1 WARAVFTARRTM
13 RGRSSSRRAS
23 VAHFTK
29 GVATGGRS
37 DQRIGSVTVKDW
49 SCWPAVSS
57 SGEWA
62 LYASYSMPIAL
73 PSPGETCTFTA
84 AAADARLGPAPPL
97 LLAARR
103 RPTPFTPVWL
113 MRQAGRYLPEYRALR
128 TRHAFLELAKTPQ
141 TAAEVTLQ
149 PVERLGVDA
158 AILFADILLIVEP
171 LRVGLEYAK
180 GEGAVSHRP
189 VPSHAD

>member
-1 WARAVFTARRTM
+1 M

-84 AAADARLGPAPPL
+84 ASPPC
-97 LLAARR
+97 ACA
-103 RPTPFTPVWL
+103 
-113 MRQAGRYLPEYRALR
+113 
-128 TRHAFLELAKTPQ
+128 
-141 TAAEVTLQ
+141 
-149 PVERLGVDA
+149 
-158 AILFADILLIVEP
+158 
-171 LRVGLEYAK
+171 
-180 GEGAVSHRP
+180 
-189 VPSHAD
+189 